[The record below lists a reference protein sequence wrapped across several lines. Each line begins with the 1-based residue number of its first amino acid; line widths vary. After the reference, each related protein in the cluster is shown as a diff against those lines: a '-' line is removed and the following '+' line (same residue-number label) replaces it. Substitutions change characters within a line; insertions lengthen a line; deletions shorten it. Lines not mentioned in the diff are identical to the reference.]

1 MEGSRIVRISVT
13 WRGRQ
18 LDVVEDPSCTVKEF
32 GQLLQDLTSVKPET
46 LKLIVPQSTNK
57 GSKLITPFSDP
68 HSRLTLNEAD
78 ISEVR
83 CGYWLAR
90 AIRILIGVSLAS
102 GYCNG
107 SWRVKS
113 L

>member
-18 LDVVEDPSCTVKEF
+18 LDVVADPSCTVKEF

-78 ISEVR
+78 ISKVR
-83 CGYWLAR
+83 CG
-90 AIRILIGVSLAS
+90 
-102 GYCNG
+102 
-107 SWRVKS
+107 
-113 L
+113 

>member
-1 MEGSRIVRISVT
+1 MEGSRIARISVT

-18 LDVVEDPSCTVKEF
+18 LDVDADPSCTVKEF

-57 GSKLITPFSDP
+57 GSKLITPFLDP

-78 ISEVR
+78 IREVR
-83 CGYWLAR
+83 CG
-90 AIRILIGVSLAS
+90 
-102 GYCNG
+102 
-107 SWRVKS
+107 
-113 L
+113 

>member
-1 MEGSRIVRISVT
+1 MEEGSIARISVT

-18 LDVVEDPSCTVKEF
+18 LDVDADPSFTVKEF

-68 HSRLTLNEAD
+68 HSSLSLNEAA

-83 CGYWLAR
+83 CG
-90 AIRILIGVSLAS
+90 
-102 GYCNG
+102 
-107 SWRVKS
+107 
-113 L
+113 